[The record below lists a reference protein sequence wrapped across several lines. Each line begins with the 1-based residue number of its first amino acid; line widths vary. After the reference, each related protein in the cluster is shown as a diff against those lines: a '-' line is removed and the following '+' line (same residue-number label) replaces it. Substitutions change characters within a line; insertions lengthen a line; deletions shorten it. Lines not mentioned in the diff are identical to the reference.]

1 MVEHPLFIPIDS
13 KIRSLRYMTVG
24 DAPTE
29 EILHEFCVA
38 ARQFATIYIMNVN
51 PWSTAASKAL
61 NRRPTIVAEGGLEC
75 QFHEAE
81 EILQRPTL
89 DRLVGVAGHG
99 NAQGKKKDG
108 AINLVG

>member
-1 MVEHPLFIPIDS
+1 MAEHPLFIPIDS
-13 KIRSLRYMTVG
+13 KIRSLCYMTVG

-81 EILQRPTL
+81 EILQRPTFDSWESL
-89 DRLVGVAGHG
+89 DGGTHRGRRKTE
-99 NAQGKKKDG
+99 QS
-108 AINLVG
+108 I